1 MSSHRA
7 KDLDSAKA
15 CPCMRALATARY
27 CGRERLALPV
37 VVTRMILYGLARL
50 PRGAATFG
58 EIMPRLDEHLR

>member
-1 MSSHRA
+1 
-7 KDLDSAKA
+7 
-15 CPCMRALATARY
+15 MRALATARY